1 MPHVSLGYASFVTA
15 LGLGLAVAAG
25 GCAGQETEGTGS
37 VGSDLVSFNDHGTVG
52 NGEVKTD
59 SISGSGNQGV
69 RFSAVRSD
77 VVRAEVTLT
86 QPNSDAFGFIMDST
100 QAGSIANDDGSAPPN
115 HAKVQFPVRRNSS
128 SDHTDNFIFVFGDH
142 AAAGGSFSVQVK
154 TCDRAASGPTHEGWR
169 TYNPVGFDCSSLFD
183 CSPGQFRFVNAC
195 GCGCATDP

>member
-1 MPHVSLGYASFVTA
+1 MPRLSLGYASLILAFA
-15 LGLGLAVAAG
+15 LALATG
-25 GCAGQETEGTGS
+25 GCAAPSSDGEGTGE
-37 VGSDLVSFNDHGTVG
+37 VGSELVSFNDHGAVG
-52 NGEVKTD
+52 NGEPKTD
-59 SISGSGNQGV
+59 SITGSGNQGV

-77 VVRAEVTLT
+77 VVTAEVTLS

-100 QAGSIANDDGSAPPN
+100 QAASLANDDGTPPLN

-128 SDHTDNFIFVFGDH
+128 SDHSDNFVFVFGDH
-142 AAAGGSFSVQVK
+142 NAAGGTFTVKVK
-154 TCDRAASGPTHEGWR
+154 TCDRAASGPNHEGWR